1 MLHKP
6 RRLALLVVASTLLAH
21 PQTAASNPS
30 TMTYRAWKRLRA
42 HARTAAE
49 FHTLA
54 EWAGSRAELYRKKQ
68 VEAEAALRKYYANS
82 GPQAVPNY
90 PQRDLSIKLDI
101 AHYRDL
107 AKHWSEIERVCSL
120 RAVELRKD

>member
-1 MLHKP
+1 MLDKP
-6 RRLALLVVASTLLAH
+6 CRLALLVVASTLLAH
-21 PQTAASNPS
+21 TQTAASNPS
-30 TMTYRAWKRLRA
+30 TMTYREWKRLRA

-54 EWAGSRAELYRKKQ
+54 EWARSKAELYRKKQ
-68 VEAEAALRKYYANS
+68 ADAEAALREYYANS
-82 GPQAVPNY
+82 GPQAVPKY

-107 AKHWSEIERVCSL
+107 AKHWSEIEHVCFL
-120 RAVELRKD
+120 KAVELRKD